1 MDNQEC
7 IEWLIAI
14 QKKYIH
20 GGDEEYDRKRN
31 EAIDYAIATLQ
42 TEDVAPVIH
51 AEWIKRDDG
60 WGDIYYDCSACNESW
75 TTIEGTPFDNNMK
88 YCPHCGA
95 KMGKE

>member
-7 IEWLIAI
+7 IEWLIRI

-20 GGDEEYDRKRN
+20 GGDEGFDKKRN

-42 TEDVAPVIH
+42 TEDVAPVVH
-51 AEWIKRDDG
+51 AEWIERDDG

-75 TTIEGTPFDNNMK
+75 ATIEGNPFDNGMK

-95 KMGKE
+95 KMDKE